1 MKNTRRS
8 AFTLIELLVVIAI
21 IAILAAI
28 LFPVFAQ
35 AREKARQTACLSN
48 MKQIGTSMMMYT
60 QDYDELYPVNNRTYQ
75 SASNFQNSFTY
86 ITWVGQLQAYA
97 KNVDI
102 FMCPSAPTS
111 DLSDCNN
118 AIVLPGVGGVNTT
131 YCTAGKLGPATGD
144 AIKVPVKNIGANEWV
159 FNRAGVLSPASSPG
173 SNEPQSVAL
182 ADVGKPAALPMIAD
196 SLYILFQQGERIY
209 NANTPAGV
217 TVPQTVEPRYAR
229 HVGGANIVYGD
240 GHAKWHAQ
248 GALNLDPVRQA
259 AYPSYLQLQY
269 KIPLVPVA
277 TSQNGGTLIPADD
290 RLK

>member
-1 MKNTRRS
+1 MKNTRR
-8 AFTLIELLVVIAI
+8 AFTLIELLIVIAI

-35 AREKARQTACLSN
+35 AREKARQTVCLSN

-60 QDYDELYPVNNRTYQ
+60 QDYDELYPVNNRTFQ
-75 SASNFQNSFTY
+75 SSSNYQNSFTY

-102 FMCPSAPTS
+102 FTCPSAPTG
-111 DLSDCNN
+111 DLTDCNN
-118 AIVLPGVGGVNTT
+118 AIVLPGVGGANTT
-131 YCTAGKLGPATGD
+131 YCSNGKLGPATGD
-144 AIKVPVKNIGANEWV
+144 AIKVPIRNIGANEWV
-159 FNRAGVLSPASSPG
+159 FNRAGALSSAASPG
-173 SNEPQSVAL
+173 SNEPQPVGL

-196 SLYILFQQGERIY
+196 SLYILFNQGERIY
-209 NANTPAGV
+209 NANTPFNV
-217 TVPQTVEPRYAR
+217 TAPQTVEPRYAR

-248 GALNLDPVRQA
+248 GAMNLDPARQA

-269 KIPLVPVA
+269 KIALVPVA
-277 TSQNGGTLIPADD
+277 TSQNGGPLIPADD